1 MKNRGNL
8 LLSIVIIHYNRVEHL
23 KSTISSLSRVVGYN
37 NFEIIVADDFS
48 ERPIRQ
54 QLLDIKCDLAV
65 FNYSNRGLGFNTNNA
80 LKLCRG
86 QYILQLQDDW
96 DFCGFETVLLESI
109 ELFKKDASIE
119 LVRFYNQKLYPTK
132 PYNNKNYVIIDR
144 DQLIEQQH
152 KTLYSDTP
160 HLKSNNFH
168 NKYGFFK
175 EGVPMT
181 EMEIEF
187 ATNFAKYSSGSIIFS
202 ASDQFVHTGADNS
215 FNPSKKKT
223 RIYKKLSRVHLLK
236 KIMDLYFHNKNK

>member
-1 MKNRGNL
+1 MKNKDNL
-8 LLSIVIIHYNRVEHL
+8 LLSIVIIHYNRIEHL
-23 KSTISSLSRVVGYN
+23 KNTINSLSRAAGYN

-48 ERPIRQ
+48 GRQIRE
-54 QLLDIKCDLAV
+54 QLLDIKCDVAV
-65 FNYSNRGLGFNTNNA
+65 FNFTNRGLGFNTNNA
-80 LKLCRG
+80 LRLCRG

-119 LVRFYNQKLYPTK
+119 LIRFYNQHLYPTK
-132 PYNNKNYVIIDR
+132 AYKNNNYVIIDR
-144 DQLIEQQH
+144 NHLNEQQH

-160 HLKSNNFH
+160 HLKLNNFH

-181 EMEIEF
+181 EMEIDF
-187 ATNFAKYSSGSIIFS
+187 ATNFAKYSSGSIVFS
-202 ASDQFVHTGADNS
+202 ASDQFVHTGADTS

-223 RIYKKLSRVHLLK
+223 TIYKKLSRIHLLK
-236 KIMDLYFHNKNK
+236 KLMDLYFHNKT